1 MTHEVCITF
10 GLNPVFEINFPPLN
24 YLKSFPFRE
33 CKVDL
38 PLNSIIPAISFP
50 YRSKTVSVF
59 FLDNQ
64 CYRLC

>member
-10 GLNPVFEINFPPLN
+10 GLNPVFEINSPPLN
-24 YLKSFPFRE
+24 YPKSFPFE
-33 CKVDL
+33 KCKVYL
-38 PLNSIIPAISFP
+38 PLNSIIPAISFA

-64 CYRLC
+64 YYRLC